1 MMVMLIMVVLVVKI
15 MVLVVKIVLLVKNN
29 GSSGENSAVGFRT
42 CGLGCGTGGRVLHS
56 MFAKSQSPHSPE
68 IQGEYFHK
76 QMLNCTNKNIHG
88 FLTDDDTSIPG
99 DTGGAPLLLVGAVVA
114 CAALVDCA
122 LGQQK
127 YQDSYQQVR
136 DHQGR

>member
-68 IQGEYFHK
+68 IHK
-76 QMLNCTNKNIHG
+76 QMLNCTNKN
-88 FLTDDDTSIPG
+88 TDSSPMMTLPSLA
-99 DTGGAPLLLVGAVVA
+99 TLVAHH
-114 CAALVDCA
+114 CSSLALWSLV
-122 LGQQK
+122 Q
-127 YQDSYQQVR
+127 R
-136 DHQGR
+136 W

>member
-15 MVLVVKIVLLVKNN
+15 MVLVKIMVVVVKIV
-29 GSSGENSAVGFRT
+29 EWFQT

-76 QMLNCTNKNIHG
+76 QMLNCTNKN
-88 FLTDDDTSIPG
+88 TDSSPMMTLPSLA
-99 DTGGAPLLLVGAVVA
+99 TLVAHH
-114 CAALVDCA
+114 CSSLALWSLV
-122 LGQQK
+122 Q
-127 YQDSYQQVR
+127 R
-136 DHQGR
+136 W